1 MSLTHVLNFRRGRV
15 GVIAITLI
23 TMRKLFLA
31 ITALSIFFISCN
43 SSPNQEKNKP
53 VAPVFADT
61 SVQLFSKENPV
72 INLNIKY
79 INDAYKFEK
88 QLGSKI
94 SYFPRGVDLCD
105 HFPGDNDP
113 WWDSIIRRPTS
124 HLENPQY
131 VIFQRLEKYD
141 FPLNVIYEYN
151 PKTRIVSYI
160 NYEWAP
166 HWIHY
171 DNDFDLDTAIENYKI
186 DFADMHF
193 YDTLF
198 VKLFNVVSPTFHD
211 TLTGLDIIL
220 ERKYYE
226 NIVDKNIETGLNNKM
241 VLESYN
247 TPSYWS
253 NNDYIVRLQLTQS
266 LEYINCS
273 VNNNTINKKMKY
285 RGLILSFL
293 LKKNAKYDK

>member
-1 MSLTHVLNFRRGRV
+1 
-15 GVIAITLI
+15 
-23 TMRKLFLA
+23 
-31 ITALSIFFISCN
+31 
-43 SSPNQEKNKP
+43 
-53 VAPVFADT
+53 
-61 SVQLFSKENPV
+61 
-72 INLNIKY
+72 
-79 INDAYKFEK
+79 
-88 QLGSKI
+88 
-94 SYFPRGVDLCD
+94 
-105 HFPGDNDP
+105 
-113 WWDSIIRRPTS
+113 
-124 HLENPQY
+124 
-131 VIFQRLEKYD
+131 
-141 FPLNVIYEYN
+141 
-151 PKTRIVSYI
+151 
-160 NYEWAP
+160 
-166 HWIHY
+166 
-171 DNDFDLDTAIENYKI
+171 
-186 DFADMHF
+186 MHF